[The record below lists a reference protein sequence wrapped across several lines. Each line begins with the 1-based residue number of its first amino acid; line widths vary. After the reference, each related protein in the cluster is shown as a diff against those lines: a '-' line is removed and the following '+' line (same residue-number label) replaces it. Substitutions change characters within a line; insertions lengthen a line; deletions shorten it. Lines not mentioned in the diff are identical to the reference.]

1 MMMCEEKRDVR
12 QQVLTDIIR
21 RRRSV
26 FADDYLDIPVAEAVI
41 REILTNATWAPTYK
55 MTQPWRFIVL
65 QDSQRAPFGEY
76 LAAYYRER
84 LSAAEWSHSRHER
97 ARLYPLKAPCIIVII
112 MRCNAKIDIKE
123 WEEMA
128 AVCCAVQNM
137 ALTCEA
143 YDIGAYWDSCDA
155 CVAYARENWLEEN
168 EQCLGFFYMGYYD
181 RQNYCSAKRRT
192 DIDKK
197 TTWLY

>member
-1 MMMCEEKRDVR
+1 MIMCEEERHVR
-12 QQVLTDIIR
+12 QQLLTDIIR

-26 FADDYLDIPVAEAVI
+26 FADDYLDVPVPEAVI

-65 QDSQRAPFGEY
+65 QESQRAPFGEY
-76 LAAYYRER
+76 LASYYRER
-84 LSAAEWSHSRHER
+84 LSAAEWTHSRHER
-97 ARLYPLKAPCIIVII
+97 ARRYPLKAPCIIVII
-112 MRCNAKIDIKE
+112 MQRNRKIDIKE

-155 CVAYARENWLEEN
+155 CVAYARENWLVEN

-181 RQNYCSAKRRT
+181 RRNYCSTKKRT
-192 DIDKK
+192 AIDKK

>member
-1 MMMCEEKRDVR
+1 MMMCEEKRHVR

-26 FADDYLDIPVAEAVI
+26 FADDYLDMPVPEVII

-76 LAAYYRER
+76 LAAYYRKR
-84 LSAAEWSHSRHER
+84 LSATEWSYSRHER

-112 MRCNAKIDIKE
+112 MRCNTKIDIKE

-155 CVAYARENWLEEN
+155 CIAYARENWLAEN

-181 RQNYCSAKRRT
+181 RQNYCSAKKRT